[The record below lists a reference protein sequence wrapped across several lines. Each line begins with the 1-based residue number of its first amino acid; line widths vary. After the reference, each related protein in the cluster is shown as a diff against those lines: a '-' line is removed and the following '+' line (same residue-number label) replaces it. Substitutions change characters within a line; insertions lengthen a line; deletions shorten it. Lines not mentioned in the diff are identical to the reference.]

1 MTNLVCYTELHEQME
16 HLESDARLSRFSV
29 NIWSNSLKLSRLVI
43 FWARKKYHTKNM
55 AKISP
60 ENNWWSFFEAFEGKE
75 HYERQF

>member
-1 MTNLVCYTELHEQME
+1 MTALLCYTELREQME

-29 NIWSNSLKLSRLVI
+29 NILSNSLKLSSLVI

-55 AKISP
+55 VKISP
-60 ENNWWSFFEAFEGKE
+60 EINWWSFFEAFEGKE